1 MGTMDCNGIGCFSR
15 FEFTDGLNSE
25 EKYSVNLRMKINLN
39 LSRMLYCNI
48 TMKVTLAWI
57 LEESTSS

>member
-39 LSRMLYCNI
+39 FTI
-48 TMKVTLAWI
+48 QEFVEK
-57 LEESTSS
+57 